1 MVLRIA
7 IGDPTATC
15 QLNVKFG
22 CDPVAEGPALLQA
35 AKRIGIAVVGIS

>member
-22 CDPVAEGPALLQA
+22 CDPVTEGPALLA
-35 AKRIGIAVVGIS
+35 AAVKLGVAVVGIS